1 MFETNFRKVDASSLV
16 MKRLLLANLFFG
28 LASLSPLKAE
38 DITIVDQRDY
48 PDSRNACGPAS
59 ILNSLKFSD
68 SQYRE
73 IHKNLIGATD
83 GVKMRFVVDRYFRH
97 RDSLVYPGQKRWGV
111 HGVAT
116 ADMIT
121 GLNELLADH
130 EVNQL
135 RGTYLDRAKEE
146 PSLDFTHRIHD
157 LMSESLENGV
167 APILSLRSYVV
178 REQDNPAES
187 PAWETAVHHNVVV
200 TAVGEFQAK
209 SGFLITA
216 LDPWM
221 GKEISIF
228 LYREGAQSF
237 RAIKGVQPTGTWLEG
252 RSFLIAAAPEAASLV
267 PVNLEWHERFI
278 IVANFLIGDF

>member
-1 MFETNFRKVDASSLV
+1 MKWSLFAV
-16 MKRLLLANLFFG
+16 LFMGFVG
-28 LASLSPLKAE
+28 VISLPGE
-38 DITIVDQRDY
+38 EIRIVDQRDY
-48 PDSRNACGPAS
+48 PDSKNACGPAS
-59 ILNSLKFSD
+59 MLNSLKFS
-68 SQYRE
+68 QPPYRE
-73 IHKNLIGATD
+73 IYKDLIGATD

-97 RDSLVYPGQKRWGV
+97 RDSIVYPGQKRWGV

-121 GLNELLADH
+121 GMNELLADQGA
-130 EVNQL
+130 EPL
-135 RGTYLDRAKEE
+135 SGSYLDRGEDE
-146 PSLDFTHRIHD
+146 PSLDFVKRVRATMQR
-157 LMSESLENGV
+157 SLDNGV

-178 REQDNPAES
+178 KRQEDPEQS

-200 TAVGEFQAK
+200 TRVGEFQAE

-216 LDPWM
+216 LDPWK

-237 RAIKGVQPTGTWLEG
+237 RAIKGVQPTGKWLDG
-252 RSFLIAAAPEAASLV
+252 RSFLMAAAPEAVTLV